1 MPYVTNFDVKGT
13 KVDIQD
19 AKATSDIQ
27 TINAKITAIEGD
39 IANGLEVSYT
49 EETKTISFTGG
60 QEGE

>member
-19 AKATSDIQ
+19 AKATHDIQ
-27 TINAKITAIEGD
+27 TINAKITEIEGD

-49 EETKTISFTGG
+49 EGTKTISFTGG
-60 QEGE
+60 QEGA